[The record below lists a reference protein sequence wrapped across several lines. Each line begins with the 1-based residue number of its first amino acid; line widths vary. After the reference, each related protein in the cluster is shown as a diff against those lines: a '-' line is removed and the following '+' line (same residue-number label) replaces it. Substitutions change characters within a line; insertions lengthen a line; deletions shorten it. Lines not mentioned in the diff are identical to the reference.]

1 MPGISAMAD
10 GTTSTGPDVRSHVE
24 SLTKMTLITAAPIN
38 VAPGKANPYSNSIKL
53 RIVTQTTPPSP
64 IKGNRR
70 AGELN
75 STANDAAETKEP
87 IICAIEKI

>member
-1 MPGISAMAD
+1 MPGISAIAD

-38 VAPGKANPYSNSIKL
+38 VAPGKANPYSKSIKL

-64 IKGNRR
+64 I
-70 AGELN
+70 
-75 STANDAAETKEP
+75 
-87 IICAIEKI
+87 

>member
-1 MPGISAMAD
+1 MAE

-24 SLTKMTLITAAPIN
+24 SLTKMTLITAAPMN

-53 RIVTQTTPPSP
+53 RIATQTTPPSP

-87 IICAIEKI
+87 IICAIEKM

>member
-1 MPGISAMAD
+1 MAD

-24 SLTKMTLITAAPIN
+24 SLTKMTLITAAPMN

-75 STANDAAETKEP
+75 STANEAAETKEP

>member
-1 MPGISAMAD
+1 MPGISAIAD

-24 SLTKMTLITAAPIN
+24 SLTKMTLITAAPMN

>member
-10 GTTSTGPDVRSHVE
+10 GTTSTGPDVRSHVD
-24 SLTKMTLITAAPIN
+24 SLTKMTLITAAPMN